1 MATYTHDLTFA
12 ALKNTKEQV
21 SGNYTTSQYLKTLDH
36 FLWLALGAVINT
48 CPNLFLNYVAKVVA
62 QQATRPVKMT
72 SDDKHALPVSFM
84 NLLLTKDRVPAAKEL
99 HLNRGILFAFL
110 NVFVNLTEEY
120 RRLHETPPSMDPLE
134 MSQRYL
140 TVRRIENDLEMKRG
154 GNLYGATLEAR
165 HWLQE
170 ASAFKNV
177 IVEKYIRLAL
187 NGAQKTYVSAKHKR
201 KLGEII
207 NVFMITLYKAID
219 RCDSRHGVLTTFI
232 TNWLRGARSKVLD
245 EIFAE
250 SAETSY
256 DQQVEDHGEEV
267 FAQHSTQA
275 NRDMEAMQSLA
286 AIAKRV
292 DPRGCVRASLGIS
305 EHVST
310 KHIRLLEILKAHD

>member
-12 ALKNTKEQV
+12 ALKNRKEQITA
-21 SGNYTTSQYLKTLDH
+21 NYTTSQYLKTLDH
-36 FLWLALGAVINT
+36 FLWLALGPVINT

-62 QQATRPVKMT
+62 QQAVRPVKMT
-72 SDDKHALPVSFM
+72 SDDKHLLPVAFM
-84 NLLLTKDRVPAAKEL
+84 NLLLTKDRVAAAKEL

-120 RRLHETPPSMDPLE
+120 RRLHETPPTMDPLQ
-134 MSQRYL
+134 MSQRFL
-140 TVRRIENDLEMKRG
+140 TLRKIESDLEMKRG

-165 HWLQE
+165 HWLNE

-177 IVEKYIRLAL
+177 IVEKYILLAL
-187 NGAQKTYVSAKHKR
+187 NGAQKTYVTAHHRR
-201 KLGEII
+201 KLGEIV
-207 NVFMITLYKAID
+207 NVFMLTLYKAID

-245 EIFAE
+245 EVFAE
-250 SAETSY
+250 SVETSY

-275 NRDMEAMQSLA
+275 NQDMEAMQSLA

-292 DPRGCVRASLGIS
+292 DPRGCVRASLGIA

-310 KHIRLLEILKAHD
+310 KHIRLLEILKAYD